1 MATNTVKEKY
11 KELLGYI
18 SQMGHKVK
26 IQGESQIEMTLH
38 LFNYFGNEI
47 LVVHLFQPLTD
58 NSAYNYHRL
67 RISWRMPPE
76 GCLGNSKWY
85 IESTDQS
92 VIFKR
97 LLFDIISWKIQN
109 INKKSIDSS
118 NEVIYKALKKWS
130 IADKKDLHNFCFKT
144 KVKALFKWLRL

>member
-1 MATNTVKEKY
+1 M
-11 KELLGYI
+11 
-18 SQMGHKVK
+18 
-26 IQGESQIEMTLH
+26 
-38 LFNYFGNEI
+38 
-47 LVVHLFQPLTD
+47 
-58 NSAYNYHRL
+58 
-67 RISWRMPPE
+67 
-76 GCLGNSKWY
+76 LGNSKWY

>member
-1 MATNTVKEKY
+1 MAANTVKEKY

-26 IQGESQIEMTLH
+26 IQGESQIEITLH

-58 NSAYNYHRL
+58 NSACNYHRL

-76 GCLGNSKWY
+76 G
-85 IESTDQS
+85 
-92 VIFKR
+92 
-97 LLFDIISWKIQN
+97 
-109 INKKSIDSS
+109 
-118 NEVIYKALKKWS
+118 
-130 IADKKDLHNFCFKT
+130 
-144 KVKALFKWLRL
+144 